1 MKSEVL
7 ELKKIKIM
15 SVAKVFLIVGLILG
29 ILQGISLSIAAN
41 QTLLT
46 NPELATMSFTDDQ
59 VAGNAQ
65 AMLGLGLIKLGYW
78 NLLIMPIALAV
89 LYSLGGIISALIYN
103 VIARYAGGIKVV
115 LG

>member
-7 ELKKIKIM
+7 EVKKIKVL
-15 SVAKVFLIVGLILG
+15 SVAKVFLFVGLILG
-29 ILQGISLSIAAN
+29 LLQGISLGIAAK

-46 NPELATMSFTDDQ
+46 NPELASMSFTDAQ

-78 NLLIMPIALAV
+78 NLLIMPIALAL

-103 VIARYAGGIKVV
+103 LIARYAGGIKLV
-115 LG
+115 LR